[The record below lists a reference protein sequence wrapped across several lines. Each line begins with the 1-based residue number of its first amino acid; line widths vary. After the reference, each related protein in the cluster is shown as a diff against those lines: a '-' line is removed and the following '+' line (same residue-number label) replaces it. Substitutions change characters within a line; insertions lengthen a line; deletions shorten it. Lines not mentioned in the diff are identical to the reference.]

1 MTKEK
6 VFSLCEEAYAEIIE
20 IRRELHSYPELGRRE
35 YKTTEK
41 IIGCLEKWGIEY
53 ERPIETGVV
62 ATIKGNRSG
71 GVTALRCDIDGL
83 PIKEMTDVPFKS
95 KNDGA
100 MHACGHDM
108 HTAALLGAAKIINEN
123 KQELSGE
130 VRLIF
135 QPDEEGDGGAQR
147 LIEKGVMSGVDKV
160 FGLHVRPEMK
170 TGTVALKY
178 GKFYAA
184 SDIFEIDV
192 IGKSGHC
199 AEPNK
204 NTDAI
209 VIGAAVINALQ
220 TIVSRNISPL
230 DSAVLTI
237 GTANGGTFRNT
248 IAGSFSITGITR
260 SLGKEIRQLLRQ
272 RITETATGI
281 ALAMGGRA
289 EVRVIES
296 YPGIINDDSA
306 TEHIE
311 KTAKAILGEDKTK
324 VLTQPFMTTE
334 DFGCYCEKA
343 SGCFYHVGCG
353 CEYPLHSD
361 KFCPDEKAVLT
372 AMMMHVASVM
382 M

>member
-372 AMMMHVASVM
+372 ATMMHVASVM

>member
-71 GVTALRCDIDGL
+71 GVIALRCDIDGL

-209 VIGAAVINALQ
+209 VIGAAIINALQ

-311 KTAKAILGEDKTK
+311 KTAKELLGEDKTK
-324 VLTQPFMTTE
+324 VLTQLFMTTE

>member
-130 VRLIF
+130 VRFIF

-209 VIGAAVINALQ
+209 VIGAAIINALQ

-260 SLGKEIRQLLRQ
+260 SLGKEIRQLLSQ

-311 KTAKAILGEDKTK
+311 KTAKELLGEDKTK

-361 KFCPDEKAVLT
+361 KFCPDEKVVLT

>member
-209 VIGAAVINALQ
+209 VIGAAIINALQ

-311 KTAKAILGEDKTK
+311 KTAKELLGEDKTK
-324 VLTQPFMTTE
+324 VLTQLFMTTE